1 VNEKAFWTK
10 EVAETLQIGAST
22 LRKWCLAL
30 ENEGYEFVKGAKKS
44 RAFLEKDIV
53 LLRRMKAL
61 IHGAGIKVETAIKI
75 ALSDDKDNEIE
86 GIVLED
92 SEGTE
97 GRTLGVLPE
106 NTLQI
111 QEQMGLEFIENQKK
125 ILDRL
130 EHLEQLEQLER
141 KNEERLQ
148 RIEEKLS
155 SRDDQLLQ
163 VVREIQD
170 SKRLIASS
178 VENQKKWWK
187 FW

>member
-1 VNEKAFWTK
+1 MNEKAFWTK

-53 LLRRMKAL
+53 LLRRMKSL
-61 IHGAGIKVETAIKI
+61 IHGTGITVETAIKI
-75 ALSDDKDNEIE
+75 ALSDDKNNEIE
-86 GIVLED
+86 GIVLQD
-92 SEGTE
+92 SERTE
-97 GRTLGVLPE
+97 GRTHSVLSE
-106 NTLQI
+106 NTLQL

-125 ILDRL
+125 ILERLERL
-130 EHLEQLEQLER
+130 EHLEQLE
-141 KNEERLQ
+141 KTNEERLR
-148 RIEEKLS
+148 RIEEKLA

-170 SKRLIASS
+170 SKKLIASS
-178 VENQKKWWK
+178 VEDNKKWWK